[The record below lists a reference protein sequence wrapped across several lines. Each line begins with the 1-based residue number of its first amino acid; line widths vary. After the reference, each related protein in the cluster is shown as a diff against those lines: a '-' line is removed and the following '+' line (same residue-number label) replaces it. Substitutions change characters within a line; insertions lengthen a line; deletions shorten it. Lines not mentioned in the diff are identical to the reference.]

1 MGLLECIDRNPEL
14 TVSHARRWTLVKF
27 LWGECRQRQRQSTFC
42 HLLLS
47 MLAVCLPF
55 FSLLL
60 SGFALGAS
68 LLQLQHSLDVCLL
81 LPRGS
86 LASPG
91 HTVKTTPQEE
101 NRKPVR
107 NFPSRCVWCKAVNG
121 NSSPITEKTQEKS
134 FQMAQ
139 YSCVFQ
145 TRGSPDW
152 PLSLQAVRS
161 SSLHPKQIT
170 LESTK
175 QGSPSLI
182 SGHFD
187 STSVFSLKTPH
198 SKSVVSQNYKSPT

>member
-1 MGLLECIDRNPEL
+1 MEPPCFPWLENLESSWGLPDGDITVGGRTITSCFDLGLLCVLPDGEFLTLGLLECIDRNPEL

-27 LWGECRQRQRQSTFC
+27 LWGVCRQRQRQSTFC

-91 HTVKTTPQEE
+91 HTRPLVSRHCSIHCGGHELQTTRLT
-101 NRKPVR
+101 RKDHLR
-107 NFPSRCVWCKAVNG
+107 RRR
-121 NSSPITEKTQEKS
+121 
-134 FQMAQ
+134 
-139 YSCVFQ
+139 
-145 TRGSPDW
+145 RGAACRGAAAGSG
-152 PLSLQAVRS
+152 
-161 SSLHPKQIT
+161 T
-170 LESTK
+170 LPAARPALA
-175 QGSPSLI
+175 GR
-182 SGHFD
+182 
-187 STSVFSLKTPH
+187 
-198 SKSVVSQNYKSPT
+198 